1 MSEFDYN
8 DLSDNEK
15 IQEFTEFNKNISN
28 KCHNFLSYINKNR
41 NMLQA
46 QQKTVIQKEIKISQN
61 LQKFQ
66 TNYIIKFTSKI
77 VQIHVNSRK
86 N

>member
-1 MSEFDYN
+1 
-8 DLSDNEK
+8 
-15 IQEFTEFNKNISN
+15 
-28 KCHNFLSYINKNR
+28 
-41 NMLQA
+41 MLQA